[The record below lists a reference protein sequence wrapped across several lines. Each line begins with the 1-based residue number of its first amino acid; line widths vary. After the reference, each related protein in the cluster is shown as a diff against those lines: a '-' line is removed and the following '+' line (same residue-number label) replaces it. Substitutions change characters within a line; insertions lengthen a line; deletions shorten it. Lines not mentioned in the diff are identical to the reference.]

1 MSNPVKRSLQYSTQ
15 DNCLQIID
23 QTLLPHQVRIVQL
36 RSLPEFCRAISTM
49 QVRGA
54 PLIGITAA
62 YGLALSVAVDPSDA
76 AVGDAIAQLLATRPT
91 AINLVWALQRVRRE
105 IIDIAPGQRA
115 RRALAVAEQLAAAD
129 IAVCQRIGEHGL
141 AALRELPALAA
152 GRTLQIMTHCNAG
165 WLAAIEWGTALA
177 PIYAAH
183 AEGIPVHVWVS
194 ETRPR
199 NQGLHLT
206 SWELQQA
213 GIAHTVIADNAAGH
227 LLQSGRVDACIVGS
241 DRTVA
246 NGDVCNKIGTY
257 LKALAAQAHGIPFY
271 VALPVSSIDWEC
283 ATGADIPIEERHA
296 DEVRIVSG
304 VDASGQK
311 MGVRLTTPDAV
322 AFNPAFDVTP
332 AALVTA
338 LITECGLVLPAQLA
352 QSQQVLL
359 GSVAIP

>member
-1 MSNPVKRSLQYSTQ
+1 MQRSLQYSPEGPG
-15 DNCLQIID
+15 LQIID
-23 QTLLPHQVRIVQL
+23 QTLLPHQL
-36 RSLPEFCRAISTM
+36 RVVSLRTLDDFCTAISSM

-54 PLIGITAA
+54 PLIGVTAA
-62 YGLALSVAVDPSDA
+62 YGLALSLAADASDA
-76 AVGDAIAQLLATRPT
+76 ALGDAIERLLETRPT
-91 AINLVWALQRVRRE
+91 AINLAWALERVRAE
-105 IIDIAPGQRA
+105 VVDVAPA
-115 RRALAVAEQLAAAD
+115 RRAGVALAAAQQLAADD

-141 AALRELPALAA
+141 TALRGLPALAA

-183 AEGIPVHVWVS
+183 ADGIPVHVWVS

-206 SWELQQA
+206 SWELEQA

-257 LKALAAQAHGIPFY
+257 MKALAASAHAIPFY
-271 VALPVSSIDWEC
+271 VALPVSTIDWAC
-283 ATGADIPIEERHA
+283 ATGADIPIEERHG
-296 DEVRIVSG
+296 DEVREVSG
-304 VDASGQK
+304 IDASGREAD
-311 MGVRLTTPDAV
+311 VRLTTASAV
-322 AFNPAFDVTP
+322 AYNPAFDVTP

-338 LITECGLVLPAQLA
+338 LITECGLVLPTQLA
-352 QSQQVLL
+352 QSKQALL
-359 GSVAIP
+359 GAG